1 MHGIA
6 RVPASERGPRGVAAN
21 VTFDHPRVIGPHPQV
36 TADGQVDRLGGRL
49 ARSVEIAGAP
59 QIYIGFGGG
68 AMVIVRGE
76 RPGEKAADKHALQ
89 WGLDPFGMRVQG
101 DYDALCSEL
110 RGKGVR
116 FLMEPTVV
124 NPTTRIC
131 FIEGPDGVSIELLE
145 RKD

>member
-1 MHGIA
+1 M
-6 RVPASERGPRGVAAN
+6 PAAS
-21 VTFDHPRVIGPHPQV
+21 VTFDHSHVISPDPQG
-36 TADGQVDRLGGRL
+36 TADWYVDRLGGTVV
-49 ARSVEIAGAP
+49 RSVQIAGAP

-76 RPGEKAADKHALQ
+76 RPGEKAADKPALQ
-89 WGLDPFGMRVQG
+89 WGLDHFGMRVQG
-101 DYDALCSEL
+101 DYDALCAEL